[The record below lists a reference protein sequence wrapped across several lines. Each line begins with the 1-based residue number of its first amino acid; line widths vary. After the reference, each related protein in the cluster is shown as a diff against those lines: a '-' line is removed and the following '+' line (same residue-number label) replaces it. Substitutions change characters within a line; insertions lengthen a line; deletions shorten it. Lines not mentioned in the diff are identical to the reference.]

1 MTKEQLIRLIHIA
14 KGQLKIDDETY
25 RTKLD
30 ALTGKTSCAAMTLD
44 QLNAV
49 YQSFKDAGFK
59 RKFNKSTGGARV
71 NPNAR
76 GESKAAEIPV
86 IRAIWT
92 TMHAQGFVRDGSEAS
107 LNGYV
112 KRMTFK
118 LNGGRGAGV
127 AEVGWLDGRL
137 AAQVLE
143 TLKNWHLRLIRTEFK
158 TRRIP
163 MPVDH
168 HGAELRGYDALA
180 GVYARVVRHDAYLAR
195 HREAGSHMLDMSC
208 PGCGFRSAVVA
219 PTDRSEKWNATVV
232 CPACSRMSQRVIT
245 CHAVYQRGAR

>member
-25 RTKLD
+25 RAKLE
-30 ALTGKTSCAAMTLD
+30 ALTGKTSCADMTIGM
-44 QLNAV
+44 LNAV

-59 RKFNKSTGGARV
+59 RKFNKKTGGARV

-86 IRAIWT
+86 IRAVWT
-92 TMHAQGFVRDGSEAS
+92 TMHAQGFVKNGAEAS

-112 KRMTFK
+112 QRMTAR
-118 LNGGRGAGV
+118 LNGGAGV

-143 TLKNWHLRLIRTEFK
+143 TLKNWHLRLIRNEFK

-163 MPVDH
+163 APVDH
-168 HGAELRGYDALA
+168 LGAELRGYDALA
-180 GVYARVVRHDAYLAR
+180 GVYARVVKHDAYLAG

-219 PTDRSEKWNATVV
+219 PTDRSEKWDTTCV
-232 CPACSRMSQRVIT
+232 CPACSRMSRRVIT
-245 CHAVYQRGAR
+245 CHAVYNRGGAR